1 MQYHFLLMFDDKTK
15 KWSVDWET
23 CHGVMTDGTVYNPDM
38 IERGFPNDIYPGWF
52 WPEDHSPEQE
62 LDWTL
67 YQALL
72 SVVDTLPV
80 PQEA

>member
-52 WPEDHSPEQE
+52 WPEDESPEQE